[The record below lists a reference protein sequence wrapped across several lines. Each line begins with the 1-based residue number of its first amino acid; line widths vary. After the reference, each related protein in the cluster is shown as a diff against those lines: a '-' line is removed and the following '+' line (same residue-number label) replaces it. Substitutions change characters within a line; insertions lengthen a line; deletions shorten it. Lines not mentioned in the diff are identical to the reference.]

1 MSTTS
6 GVFSDFCQAWVAR
19 FPGSE
24 LPAAWEED
32 VRANLK
38 KHKTKVAILRE
49 ELEKEEMYVEY
60 LNKLLVDIE
69 QHRKKSTSS
78 SSGPEPISDEPEE
91 DSTVESMNEE
101 NKRRSNPV
109 VDVDD
114 FLELDPRDESL
125 EVDTNGNEKLTGDKA
140 ELHLDIEKAKEL
152 VEDANEPSTFVTVIN
167 VSSPSQKDQGN
178 TRNGGPQE
186 AGKEKAVS
194 RDSAK
199 KTSKDVSTPPQPA
212 KRMSTRR
219 KQVENRESLKSVSS
233 PTTPT
238 SPVISSSTEDLGV
251 SREGLADDPLNSS
264 ISSSSEEEE
273 NSKLREKTSPISL
286 SSNGSD
292 IRRSQPV
299 AKRALV
305 AGNTGTFE
313 KRRGQPDGRD
323 MEDDAVRGQGT
334 VVGEPSAAASE
345 DPPFSKPPALG
356 PRPNKI
362 KELMANWENKTPVA
376 AKAAEGPRLKS
387 SHPESSRPRRNDS
400 DNSSRGRMGS
410 PSGKS
415 HDSSDSETHNSSWSN
430 RANKTSTD
438 NSVSPGARRKLP
450 GETRLDRLVRRP
462 SGEKGPHTV
471 PPTSGIPVPCS
482 KKPRPKPRGSSKDQ
496 IIETC
501 FQSTEEPLY
510 DTVANDEGD
519 DDYYDN
525 HLIYTPSS
533 RTNKSDTMRSGGGS
547 SADLGFDEP
556 PCLQHVQ
563 LPTLKSAQSGLSL
576 TGSGTLSSSD
586 TDGLSASPSFRRGI
600 SLEEEQSNY
609 VNIQYFIHQS
619 HNSSLGRQLAAQSDD
634 ELDFDEGSPSLS
646 TPKHGMSPPVRNQV
660 RDSTADHQTPPPLPQ
675 PNSNEAERI
684 LMYKCILNSIV
695 ESEAIYLEGL
705 SVMLQYMKAMKVTL
719 STPNPVIPREDFEA
733 IFYKVPEL
741 HDLHYTFH
749 DNLKRQ
755 VDRWNGST
763 DCTIGHTFKML
774 ASRTKTYASF
784 LNNYQKAL
792 EALHR
797 CTQCYPQFADL
808 TRSIKLRTVKG
819 QRQGQSLSL
828 EDLLHK
834 PVARVQKNC
843 LCLQDLIKYTLV
855 SHPDYQSLSEA
866 LSTIQ
871 TFVNEYNVVH
881 TSDLFPSQ
889 ERQQRHLVKNSFI
902 VELSDGQRKLRH
914 LFLFNDVLVCAKY
927 KQGNSG
933 KNEKFTFQLK
943 WFIPLNQVISIHFL

>member
-1 MSTTS
+1 MSTS

-38 KHKTKVAILRE
+38 RHKTKVAILRE

-78 SSGPEPISDEPEE
+78 SSGAEPVSDEPRE
-91 DSTVESMNEE
+91 DFAVESMNEE

-109 VDVDD
+109 VDVDEL
-114 FLELDPRDESL
+114 LELDSKDETS
-125 EVDTNGNEKLTGDKA
+125 EVDTNGNETANGSKTELRLDLDKA
-140 ELHLDIEKAKEL
+140 KGLTECVDKNGETT
-152 VEDANEPSTFVTVIN
+152 TFVTVIN
-167 VSSPSQKDQGN
+167 VPSPSQKNQC
-178 TRNGGPQE
+178 QE
-186 AGKEKAVS
+186 ASQDAAIQ
-194 RDSAK
+194 RDLVK
-199 KTSKDVSTPPQPA
+199 RTIKDVSMPPQPT
-212 KRMSTRR
+212 KRTSTRR
-219 KQVENRESLKSVSS
+219 KQVDNNRESLKSVSS

-251 SREGLADDPLNSS
+251 SREGLAEDVLNSS

-273 NSKLREKTSPISL
+273 IGKSKEKPKSAIL
-286 SSNGSD
+286 NNNGSE

-299 AKRALV
+299 TKRSLT
-305 AGNTGTFE
+305 AGSTGTFE

-323 MEDDAVRGQGT
+323 MEDDASRIQKD
-334 VVGEPSAAASE
+334 EPSAVDE
-345 DPPFSKPPALG
+345 KQELPSKPPALG
-356 PRPNKI
+356 PRPSKI
-362 KELMANWENKTPVA
+362 KELMANWEHKAPVT
-376 AKAAEGPRLKS
+376 AKAVEVPKVKYSPVEPPR
-387 SHPESSRPRRNDS
+387 PSRKDS
-400 DNSSRGRMGS
+400 DSSSRGRMGS

-415 HDSSDSETHNSSWSN
+415 HDSSDSETHNASWS
-430 RANKTSTD
+430 RANRSVD
-438 NSVSPGARRKLP
+438 NSLSPGTRRKIP

-462 SGEKGPHTV
+462 SGEKGPPPL

-482 KKPRPKPRGSSKDQ
+482 KKPRAKPRKSSKDG

-501 FQSTEEPLY
+501 FQPNEEPLY

-533 RTNKSDTMRSGGGS
+533 RTQKSDTIRSGGGS

-609 VNIQYFIHQS
+609 VNIQYFIHQN

-634 ELDFDEGSPSLS
+634 ELEFDNGSPSVS
-646 TPKHGMSPPVRNQV
+646 SPKHGMSPTVRNQV
-660 RDSTADHQTPPPLPQ
+660 RDSSLDRPPPLPQ

-719 STPNPVIPREDFEA
+719 STPNPVIPKEDFDA

-749 DNLKRQ
+749 ENLKRQ
-755 VDRWNGST
+755 VDRWNGSN

-797 CTQCYPQFADL
+797 CTETYPQFADL

-843 LCLQDLIKYTLV
+843 LCLQDLIKYTLA
-855 SHPDYQSLSEA
+855 SHPDFQSLSDA

-871 TFVNEYNVVH
+871 AFVNEYNVVH
-881 TSDLFPSQ
+881 TSDLYPNQ
-889 ERQQRHLVKNSFI
+889 ERPQRHLVKNSFI
-902 VELSDGQRKLRH
+902 VELSDGHRKLRH

-943 WFIPLNQVISIHFL
+943 WFIPLNQVNILIAF